1 MSGFGVKTPLRKGIV
16 RGNFFFDSARK
27 IYDFCSDLMK
37 DDDHKIYRIIDD
49 VVDDEF
55 EQMQIK
61 GNRKIHM
68 TSYFP
73 DGAIQAKEVSCSCNK
88 CSLGRLVDCE
98 NCMTGPKGKV
108 YMKGTDSLSD
118 ENSEEDD
125 DESEDDYD
133 DDEEYDEDAE
143 LSDMEENELFKHTD
157 YSDTIMVD
165 SFIGIYSHEM
175 ANEPFF
181 TCKVLEKKCATE
193 NIHDDNNHCVPAGTN
208 YMVCNYLEKYLN
220 ISISVQYNTSW

>member
-1 MSGFGVKTPLRKGIV
+1 M
-16 RGNFFFDSARK
+16 
-27 IYDFCSDLMK
+27 
-37 DDDHKIYRIIDD
+37 
-49 VVDDEF
+49 VDDEF

-68 TSYFP
+68 ISYFP
-73 DGAIQAKEVSCSCNK
+73 DGEIQVKEALCSCSK
-88 CSLGRLVDCE
+88 CSLGRLVECE

-108 YMKGTDSLSD
+108 YMKVTDSLSD
-118 ENSEEDD
+118 ENSEDD

-133 DDEEYDEDAE
+133 DDEEYDEEYGKDAE
-143 LSDMEENELFKHTD
+143 LSDMEENGLFKHTN

-181 TCKVLEKKCATE
+181 IWRKKCVIE
-193 NIHDDNNHCVPAGTN
+193 NIHDDNNHYVPAGTN
-208 YMVCNYLEKYLN
+208 YMVCNNYLQKVSEN
-220 ISISVQYNTSW
+220 FNQRTVQYKLVTKSSIYIIYEQVFYPSVPVSTILMASGKYKLTIDLTDYLWLSDCV